1 MIMTMRFMDP
11 GVLAVYLSIYMVL
24 AFLSIAIIYYILRT
38 SKERT
43 TTMYLS
49 GESEEIVSNP
59 TPSPSHL
66 YWAIMSRF
74 AAKLYDCLRERMH
87 TGNLQDW
94 IGFMTSWYGLL
105 LVVSIIIGLIY
116 TLAR

>member
-1 MIMTMRFMDP
+1 MTLMIRFMDP

-24 AFLSIAIIYYILRT
+24 AFLSISIIYFIVR
-38 SKERT
+38 SGRERNT
-43 TTMYLS
+43 AIYLS
-49 GESEEIVSNP
+49 GEPEDIASNP

-74 AAKLYDCLRERMH
+74 VAKLYIYLCERMH

-94 IGFMTSWYGLL
+94 LNFMASWYGLL
-105 LVVSIIIGLIY
+105 LLLSIIIGLIY
-116 TLAR
+116 VLVG

>member
-1 MIMTMRFMDP
+1 MILTMRFIDP

-24 AFLSIAIIYYILRT
+24 AFLSIAIIYFIVRT
-38 SKERT
+38 GRERIT
-43 TTMYLS
+43 TTYLS
-49 GESEEIVSNP
+49 GEPEDIVSNP

-94 IGFMTSWYGLL
+94 IDFMASWYGLL
-105 LVVSIIIGLIY
+105 LVLSIIIGLIY
-116 TLAR
+116 ILAR